1 MTAAKKAEGGVR
13 TVTSTP
19 RKKRAPE
26 LARCRQLAERADF
39 DLRLAHDVA
48 VAFGL
53 PFVSLS
59 KLKRARREMSDLLR
73 ELETADGSD
82 NADR

>member
-1 MTAAKKAEGGVR
+1 
-13 TVTSTP
+13 VTSTP
-19 RKKRAPE
+19 RKKRSPE
-26 LARCRQLAERADF
+26 LVRCRQLAERTVF
-39 DLRLAHDVA
+39 DLKLAHDAA

-73 ELETADGSD
+73 ELEAANWSD
-82 NADR
+82 NAVG